1 MKSENDVTQSCPT
14 LCNSTDCSPP
24 GFSIHGVFQA
34 RILAWVTISFSRGSS
49 TPRDRTQS
57 PSLQADALPSEPQR
71 KSYMLHGEVKKK
83 KKKKEGNSHIVQC
96 ESSALSLPRALVQS
110 LVGEL
115 RSCKLCGW
123 PKLEKKKID
132 RSGSPGMDS
141 GPLYVVCDKKPQHR
155 L

>member
-1 MKSENDVTQSCPT
+1 MTSLSRVRLFATPRT
-14 LCNSTDCSPP
+14 AAHRASPSM
-24 GFSIHGVFQA
+24 GFSRQEYWHGLPFPSPGDLPHPG
-34 RILAWVTISFSRGSS
+34 IE
-49 TPRDRTQS
+49 
-57 PSLQADALPSEPQR
+57 PSLPHCRQ
-71 KSYMLHGEVKKK
+71 MLYPLNHKGSPICCMVRLKKK